1 MLTSMA
7 NTAELIINGIADE
20 VITERKKE
28 ITNRNIIVNEILNVY
43 LVERKLT
50 CPIRYLLLPDS
61 FTGKSFE
68 V

>member
-20 VITERKKE
+20 VITEHKKE
-28 ITNRNIIVNEILNVY
+28 ITNRNLIVNEILNGY
-43 LVERKLT
+43 LVESKLT